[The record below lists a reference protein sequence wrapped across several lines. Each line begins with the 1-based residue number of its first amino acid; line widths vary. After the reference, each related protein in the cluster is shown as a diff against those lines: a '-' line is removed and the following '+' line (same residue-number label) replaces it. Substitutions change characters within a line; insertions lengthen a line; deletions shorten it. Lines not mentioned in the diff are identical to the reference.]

1 MVTTEQ
7 IFDLSKKVAIGMS
20 KNQIEDYVIKSH
32 VTGDRQ
38 LKQVMLEIEQRLHN
52 FEKMKIGQRRSEL
65 AVKLAKK
72 NLAEAEGEFEKEEAQ
87 IEVDDALLDLEMWER
102 RKYQLQYEL
111 NVFVEHVQNNCE
123 TEEDLKNASEWNEEE
138 DALQLLDH

>member
-32 VTGDRQ
+32 VTEDRQ

-52 FEKMKIGQRRSEL
+52 FEKMKTHLHYWIE
-65 AVKLAKK
+65 KL
-72 NLAEAEGEFEKEEAQ
+72 
-87 IEVDDALLDLEMWER
+87 
-102 RKYQLQYEL
+102 
-111 NVFVEHVQNNCE
+111 
-123 TEEDLKNASEWNEEE
+123 
-138 DALQLLDH
+138 

>member
-32 VTGDRQ
+32 VTEDRQ

-52 FEKMKIGQRRSEL
+52 FEKMKIG
-65 AVKLAKK
+65 
-72 NLAEAEGEFEKEEAQ
+72 
-87 IEVDDALLDLEMWER
+87 
-102 RKYQLQYEL
+102 
-111 NVFVEHVQNNCE
+111 
-123 TEEDLKNASEWNEEE
+123 
-138 DALQLLDH
+138 